1 MRKPFY
7 QQLELRARALRS
19 GSQSFGF
26 TLLELMT
33 TIAVA
38 AILAAVSIPMYTSF
52 VRNQRVKTAAYD
64 LSYALTLARGE
75 ALKRNSPVTVSPDTN
90 GWKFGWSVATTGGSP
105 VTLFTNATPTF
116 LDAGNTA
123 VSYLTITP
131 ATGNVVTYN
140 GSGRL
145 ASAVTSFTIA
155 SAVGSTT
162 QVPPRCVTIALSG
175 LPRNIASTSGS
186 CP

>member
-1 MRKPFY
+1 MPAQPTKHR
-7 QQLELRARALRS
+7 ELHACALRC
-19 GSQSFGF
+19 GAPGRGF

-33 TIAVA
+33 AIAVA
-38 AILAAVSIPMYTSF
+38 AVLAAISIPMYTSF

-75 ALKRNSPVTVSPDTN
+75 ALKRNSSVTVSPDTN
-90 GWKFGWSVATTGGSP
+90 GWKFGWSVATTAGP
-105 VTLFTNATPTF
+105 VTLFTNATPTY

-145 ASAVTSFTIA
+145 TSAVTSFTIA

-162 QVPPRCVTIALSG
+162 QIPPRCVTVDLSG
-175 LPRNIASTSGS
+175 LPRNTASTSGS

>member
-1 MRKPFY
+1 MRAQAAQGVRLY
-7 QQLELRARALRS
+7 AAVTQQCRRAR
-19 GSQSFGF
+19 GF

-38 AILAAVSIPMYTSF
+38 AVLAAVSIPMYTSF
-52 VRNQRVKTAAYD
+52 VRNQRVRTAAYD

-75 ALKRNSPVTVSPDTN
+75 ALKRNSSVVVSPDTN
-90 GWKFGWSVATTGGSP
+90 GWAFGWSVATTGGTP
-105 VTLFTNATPTF
+105 ITLFSNVTPTY
-116 LDAGNTA
+116 LDSSNAA

-131 ATGNVVTYN
+131 ATGNEVTYN

-145 ASAVTSFTIA
+145 ASAVSSFTIA
-155 SAVGSTT
+155 SATGLAT
-162 QVPPRCVTIALSG
+162 QVPPRCVTIDLSG
-175 LPRNIASTSGS
+175 LPRNTASTSGS

>member
-1 MRKPFY
+1 MHV
-7 QQLELRARALRS
+7 QIAQHVELHTRASRRGAS
-19 GSQSFGF
+19 GRGF

-33 TIAVA
+33 AIAVA
-38 AILAAVSIPMYTSF
+38 SILAAISIPMYTSF

-75 ALKRNSPVTVSPDTN
+75 ALKRNSSVTVSPDTN
-90 GWKFGWSVATTGGSP
+90 GWKFGWSVATTVGP
-105 VTLFTNATPTF
+105 VTLFTNATPTY
-116 LDAGNTA
+116 LDASNAA

-145 ASAVTSFTIA
+145 TSAVTSFTIA

-162 QVPPRCVTIALSG
+162 QIPPRCVTVDLSG
-175 LPRNIASTSGS
+175 LPRNTASTSGS

>member
-1 MRKPFY
+1 MQFAHCVYSHARISRV
-7 QQLELRARALRS
+7 RARSR
-19 GSQSFGF
+19 GF

-33 TIAVA
+33 AIAVA

-75 ALKRNSPVTVSPDTN
+75 ALKRNSPVAVSPN
-90 GWKFGWSVATTGGSP
+90 ASGWRFGWSVATTVSP
-105 VTLFTNATPTF
+105 VTLFTNATPTY
-116 LDAGNTA
+116 LNASNVA

-145 ASAVTSFTIA
+145 VSAVTSFTIA
-155 SAVGSTT
+155 SAEGSTT
-162 QVPPRCVTIALSG
+162 QIPPRCVTVNLSG
-175 LPRNIASTSGS
+175 LPRNTASTSGT

>member
-1 MRKPFY
+1 
-7 QQLELRARALRS
+7 LHAGALRR
-19 GSQSFGF
+19 GVPGRGF

-33 TIAVA
+33 AIAVA
-38 AILAAVSIPMYTSF
+38 AVLAAISIPMYTSF

-90 GWKFGWSVATTGGSP
+90 GWRFGWSVATTGGSP
-105 VTLFTNATPTF
+105 VTLFSNVTPTF
-116 LDAGNTA
+116 LDAGNVA

-131 ATGNVVTYN
+131 ANGNVVTYN

-145 ASAVTSFTIA
+145 TAAVTSFTIA
-155 SAVGSTT
+155 SAAGSAT
-162 QVPPRCVTIALSG
+162 QIPPRCVIVELSG
-175 LPRNIASTSGS
+175 LPRNTASTSGS

>member
-1 MRKPFY
+1 MHVQFAKHVES
-7 QQLELRARALRS
+7 QARPSRS
-19 GSQSFGF
+19 GAYGRGF

-33 TIAVA
+33 ALSVA
-38 AILAAVSIPMYTSF
+38 AILAAISIPMYTSF
-52 VRNQRVKTAAYD
+52 VRNQRVKAAAYD

-75 ALKRNSPVTVSPDTN
+75 ALKRNRSVTVSPDTN

-105 VTLFTNATPTF
+105 VTLFTNATPTY
-116 LDAGNTA
+116 LDASNAA

-145 ASAVTSFTIA
+145 ASSVTSFTIA

-162 QVPPRCVTIALSG
+162 QIPPRCVTVDLSG
-175 LPRNIASTSGS
+175 LPRNTASTSGS
-186 CP
+186 CT

>member
-1 MRKPFY
+1 MPAQPTGHR
-7 QQLELRARALRS
+7 ELHASALRR
-19 GSQSFGF
+19 GAPGRGF

-33 TIAVA
+33 AIAVA

-75 ALKRNSPVTVSPDTN
+75 ALKRNSPVTISPDTN

-105 VTLFTNATPTF
+105 VTLFSNATPTY
-116 LDAGNTA
+116 LNASNAA

-145 ASAVTSFTIA
+145 TSAVTSFTIA

-162 QVPPRCVTIALSG
+162 QVPPRCVTIDLSG
-175 LPRNIASTSGS
+175 LPRNTASTSGS

>member
-1 MRKPFY
+1 MLLQARKHV
-7 QQLELRARALRS
+7 EWNAGAARRGAHGR
-19 GSQSFGF
+19 GF

-33 TIAVA
+33 AIAVA
-38 AILAAVSIPMYTSF
+38 AILATLSIPMYTSF

-75 ALKRNSPVTVSPDTN
+75 ALKRNSSVVVSPDTN
-90 GWKFGWSVATTGGSP
+90 GWKFGWSVATTGGTP
-105 VTLFTNATPTF
+105 VTLFTNKTPTY
-116 LDAGNTA
+116 LNASNA
-123 VSYLTITP
+123 EVSYLTITP

-145 ASAVTSFTIA
+145 ASSVTSFTIA

-162 QVPPRCVTIALSG
+162 QIPPRCVIVDLSG
-175 LPRNIASTSGS
+175 LPRNAASTSGS